1 MDQLISRNLTWD
13 IPGINPQQHGFPPG
27 RSTDTYLCLYQHFID
42 NSLENH
48 AQVDS
53 VYTDFS
59 KDFDRVNHNILLAKL
74 GALGVGGT
82 GYVVM

>member
-13 IPGINPQQHGFPPG
+13 IPGINPQQHGFARG